1 MDYSPSG
8 GISDMVKLIIRGLP
22 PTMGKADFVRA
33 LRHAFPDSAG
43 AHAETTTSG
52 NDSGMSDT
60 IGDVQW
66 IAYIQGKHGSQR
78 VKCSHAYVA
87 VAGVNHVA
95 AVHTAMDGR
104 LFVSEKGAQYRS
116 TVEYAP
122 SQRIPRDTSVEMAM
136 GAADNDEDAV
146 AKALE
151 AAIEDDDD
159 YKQLVENRRSG
170 TRANV
175 NGVTT
180 TCGLHVSHGAT
191 DAGAFGSALTDSLDS
206 SSSSSKGTYAAAA
219 IASAS
224 RAPDRPTPLVQFLL
238 SKKEREKASKKSSGG
253 VEVTLRRTS
262 AKSKSAGGASAN
274 NSNSSSSNNNNN
286 KKKKSSTK
294 SNKNRAKESEKS
306 PRKGKKKSG
315 GDGDADATGSSGG
328 GATKGDKKQKQQQ
341 QQQQKKQKQKQKQ
354 SNESGSNKATH
365 QEVFA
370 PRVLRKDP
378 PSQTDRAES
387 SKNHNAQPS
396 QQQPKPQSQQ
406 QQQQQPQQSQS
417 NTTKQHKQNQ
427 RGRRRKGGGFGGGG
441 GTTTAPS
448 SQPPI

>member
-274 NSNSSSSNNNNN
+274 NSNSSSNNNNN

-387 SKNHNAQPS
+387 AKNHNAQPP
-396 QQQPKPQSQQ
+396 QQQPKPQSQQQ

-427 RGRRRKGGGFGGGG
+427 RGRRRKGGDIGGGG
-441 GTTTAPS
+441 GTTAPS